1 MFHNSTGDACN
12 PSISYYFKMNFPV
25 TLFVKVLLLINNP
38 YNPSF
43 MSAVVPVGIHLTR
56 HFFHLT
62 SFIDLRSIIILSK
75 LFC

>member
-38 YNPSF
+38 YNLSF
-43 MSAVVPVGIHLTR
+43 MSAVAPVSIHLTR

-62 SFIDLRSIIILSK
+62 SFIGLRSIIILSK